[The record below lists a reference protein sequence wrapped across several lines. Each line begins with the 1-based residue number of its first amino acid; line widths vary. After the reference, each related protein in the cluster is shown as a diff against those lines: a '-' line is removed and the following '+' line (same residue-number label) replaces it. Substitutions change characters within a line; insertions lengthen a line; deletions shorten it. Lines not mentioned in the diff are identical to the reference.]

1 MTGACPTD
9 GAAGRGSRGAQPPV
23 PASGPRRPSGSQ
35 QFSLPSPSTC
45 VNEPA
50 RLLLMHRLRPRSR
63 LAVKEA
69 AAGSGAPGP
78 AQQGRPRFRP
88 GAGLPAHGPPTAHPA
103 SPCAGRRDRLP
114 GPPRQARSP
123 GSRSPACR
131 PSAPPQLS
139 SCRLCHQCPL
149 DRETTEAVTEQ
160 DTSESE
166 RGGGCERDAEATGAD
181 RHVPRVTASI

>member
-1 MTGACPTD
+1 MLLCRLTGDRRASHRRGGRAGLTGSAAARAHL
-9 GAAGRGSRGAQPPV
+9 GAAEAVGVSAV
-23 PASGPRRPSGSQ
+23 LAAIA
-35 QFSLPSPSTC
+35 LH
-45 VNEPA
+45 V
-50 RLLLMHRLRPRSR
+50 HRLRPRSR

-103 SPCAGRRDRLP
+103 SPCAGRRERLP
-114 GPPRQARSP
+114 GPPRQASSP

-166 RGGGCERDAEATGAD
+166 RQEGRGL
-181 RHVPRVTASI
+181 